1 MVLETV
7 QNLNDLSG
15 NEPLAIWQAARFF
28 LEVYA
33 IEKIKER
40 LTTEKKIKTAAKTI
54 PKQILRRGLD
64 DGTERLRGQFRD
76 ASQRGQRSDGYG
88 GDQIE
93 DAAWK
98 GTRWGTRGVE
108 LLLKKKKGSSKT
120 EEAEA
125 PSDTDFPEVESPIEA
140 PPSTDSQERI
150 QIKTK
155 DAVPRQAEGPR
166 STERQPSPSSIT
178 GAKTSPQEHSKPPK
192 IKTREAV
199 QQTALSGR
207 TDAVPIDSKAPA
219 VDMPI
224 RTREAESA
232 FRHERG
238 TPPTRRVETPAP
250 RHGTRAS
257 PPPGGHTIH
266 TQEHHQPL
274 GIKTKDSYI
283 RRKEPLA
290 LNEAEASAQANDLGQ
305 RMKRSFFQRKATLP
319 AEKPA
324 LASSQG
330 EREFVQ
336 EQGRKEAV
344 KQAEFRRSKH
354 KESFRQIGDSGT
366 GKPPITRSV
375 EQFSRQ
381 HPAPPSAVGSGS
393 FTSVGKEMERPVGK
407 AIPKGTS
414 RGKNAVKASKAGI
427 KSSRHAARKTVKTA
441 ERSAKTAQAARVSAK
456 APQRVVQAVRATA
469 KAGAATAK
477 GLGKAALSALKRAAA
492 AARELAAA
500 IMAGGWV
507 VAVITLIICIV
518 GLLVTSPFGL
528 FFSDPGSGM
537 TIPEA
542 VAQLNG
548 EFTAQI
554 EQIKTDNPYDTL
566 DFDESGVALVT
577 DNWTN
582 VLAVYSVRVSSGDG
596 TGASILTSENLSV
609 LRETF
614 WDMTEITYATETVEH
629 EDEDDEIILHISVT
643 AKTAQQIANEYGF
656 TEEQKA
662 LLEEMLKPEYQDL
675 FQSLIGSNQSITLSP
690 QEVQE
695 ILSRLPDDLSEE
707 RRQVVLTAYQLLGKV
722 NYFWGGK
729 SLVLGWDARWGTPK
743 EVWAA
748 GSPST
753 GTIRPYGLD
762 CSGFVDWVF
771 YNVSGGS
778 YIIGHGGGASAQ
790 HSYCTAITW
799 VDAQPGDLVFYPGYS
814 HVGIVCGFDSGG
826 DVQIIHCASGSNNVV
841 VTGKIGFTTIARPNY
856 YS

>member
-1 MVLETV
+1 M
-7 QNLNDLSG
+7 
-15 NEPLAIWQAARFF
+15 
-28 LEVYA
+28 
-33 IEKIKER
+33 
-40 LTTEKKIKTAAKTI
+40 
-54 PKQILRRGLD
+54 
-64 DGTERLRGQFRD
+64 
-76 ASQRGQRSDGYG
+76 
-88 GDQIE
+88 
-93 DAAWK
+93 
-98 GTRWGTRGVE
+98 
-108 LLLKKKKGSSKT
+108 
-120 EEAEA
+120 
-125 PSDTDFPEVESPIEA
+125 
-140 PPSTDSQERI
+140 
-150 QIKTK
+150 
-155 DAVPRQAEGPR
+155 
-166 STERQPSPSSIT
+166 
-178 GAKTSPQEHSKPPK
+178 
-192 IKTREAV
+192 
-199 QQTALSGR
+199 
-207 TDAVPIDSKAPA
+207 
-219 VDMPI
+219 
-224 RTREAESA
+224 
-232 FRHERG
+232 
-238 TPPTRRVETPAP
+238 
-250 RHGTRAS
+250 
-257 PPPGGHTIH
+257 
-266 TQEHHQPL
+266 
-274 GIKTKDSYI
+274 
-283 RRKEPLA
+283 
-290 LNEAEASAQANDLGQ
+290 
-305 RMKRSFFQRKATLP
+305 
-319 AEKPA
+319 
-324 LASSQG
+324 
-330 EREFVQ
+330 
-336 EQGRKEAV
+336 
-344 KQAEFRRSKH
+344 
-354 KESFRQIGDSGT
+354 
-366 GKPPITRSV
+366 
-375 EQFSRQ
+375 
-381 HPAPPSAVGSGS
+381 
-393 FTSVGKEMERPVGK
+393 
-407 AIPKGTS
+407 
-414 RGKNAVKASKAGI
+414 
-427 KSSRHAARKTVKTA
+427 KTA
-441 ERSAKTAQAARVSAK
+441 ERSAKTAQAAQASAK
-456 APQRVVQAVRATA
+456 APQRAVQAVRATA
-469 KAGAATAK
+469 KAGAATVK
-477 GLGKAALSALKRAAA
+477 GVGKAAVSAIKTAIAAA
-492 AARELAAA
+492 QELAAA

-566 DFDESGVALVT
+566 DMDESSIAAVT

-614 WDMTEITYATETVEH
+614 WDMTEITYAAETVER
-629 EDEDDEIILHISVT
+629 EDEDDETTLHISVIT
-643 AKTAQQIANEYGF
+643 KTAQEIADEYGF

-690 QEVQE
+690 QEVQD
-695 ILSRLPDDLSEE
+695 ILSHLPDDLSEE

-729 SLVLGWDARWGTPK
+729 SLVLGWDSRWGTPK

-790 HSYCTAITW
+790 HSYCAGITW
-799 VDAQPGDLVFYPGYS
+799 ADAQPGDLVFYPGDS